1 MRQMANEQVW
11 TPLRVR
17 EEVILGAALFRT
29 AGALRRGGPHDR
41 SREARAVVT
50 HHGTSVIAQS
60 GECISD
66 RGCLGLSAP
75 LGEPNTDAR
84 RVADATAKLSPALR
98 PCRM

>member
-17 EEVILGAALFRT
+17 EEVILAAVLFRT
-29 AGALRRGGPHDR
+29 AGGLRRGGPHDR